1 MGQFQFSLRLLLAAV
16 AVVSATG
23 AVLIA
28 EPTWQAGLALLFLS
42 MLYPA
47 VFLAGVLTADRTRR
61 AICIGALIPAL
72 VSLTL
77 VVAHVSAF
85 LFKFQINST
94 EIEHLRS
101 LLEEVAR
108 RYRLI
113 ACTFWAS
120 MLLFGAACGLLER
133 IFFSSGRS

>member
-16 AVVSATG
+16 AAVSVTA

-47 VFLAGVLTADRTRR
+47 VFLTGVLTANRTRR

-77 VVAHVSAF
+77 VVAHISAY
-85 LFKFQINST
+85 LFKFLINSS
-94 EIEHLRS
+94 EIEHIRS
-101 LLEEVAR
+101 LLWEVAR

-113 ACTFWAS
+113 VGMIWGS
-120 MLLFGAACGLLER
+120 MPLFGAACGLLER
-133 IFFSSGRS
+133 IFFSSGQR

>member
-16 AVVSATG
+16 AAFSVTA
-23 AVLIA
+23 AVLIS
-28 EPTWQAGLALLFLS
+28 EPTWQAGFALLLLS
-42 MLYPA
+42 MLYPGI
-47 VFLAGVLTADRTRR
+47 FLTGVLTADRTRR
-61 AICIGALIPAL
+61 AICIGASIPAL

-120 MLLFGAACGLLER
+120 TPLFGAACGLLER
-133 IFFSSGRS
+133 VFFSAGQH